1 MPSSSV
7 TSCEDKGRGKGRGKS
22 MRNSEVKLYAGSRDH
37 LEKKRE
43 GKDQKGG
50 SCFLF
55 VLPLF

>member
-1 MPSSSV
+1 
-7 TSCEDKGRGKGRGKS
+7 